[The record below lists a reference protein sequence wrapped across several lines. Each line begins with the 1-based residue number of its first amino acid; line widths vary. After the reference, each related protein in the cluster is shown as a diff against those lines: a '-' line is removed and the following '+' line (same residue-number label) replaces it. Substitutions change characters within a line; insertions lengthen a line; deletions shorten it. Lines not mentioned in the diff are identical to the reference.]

1 MRGEVPVVIGAEQ
14 ALQEAAI
21 SLENILLLTRCQRQI
36 MVLIKH
42 DDWRTSSSFAADYWF
57 FVCALTL

>member
-14 ALQEAAI
+14 ALQVEAI
-21 SLENILLLTRCQRQI
+21 SLENILQLTRCQRQI

-42 DDWRTSSSFAADYWF
+42 DDWRTSSSFSAD
-57 FVCALTL
+57 

>member
-42 DDWRTSSSFAADYWF
+42 DDWRTSSSFSAD
-57 FVCALTL
+57 